1 MQLESYKKKIEEIPD
16 LRNQIKTL
24 ESQIDNYVMEKV
36 RFLRLVEPLPFSI
49 STFCCLSIRLL
60 G

>member
-1 MQLESYKKKIEEIPD
+1 MQLESHKKKIEEIPD

-36 RFLRLVEPLPFSI
+36 RTPKFK
-49 STFCCLSIRLL
+49 
-60 G
+60 